1 MAQKTVKIG
10 LVGFGTV
17 GTGVARILLE
27 NADNIEAKTG
37 LRLELARVVDIDTKS
52 PRDVKLAD
60 GVLTSDLNSLIND
73 DSINIGVELVGGTG
87 IAKDIQLKLLN
98 AGKDVVTAN
107 KALLAVHGT
116 EIYKVARDN
125 NRCIAFEASCAGG
138 IPIVSALRT
147 GLMANNIE
155 GMYGIV
161 NGTCNYILTNMSAK
175 DEQFDIALKQ
185 AQQKGLAEADPTL
198 DINGGDSA
206 HKLTILASIAF
217 GYEIKLEDISVEGIE
232 SISKDDLRFGGEM
245 GYKLKLLAIGKR
257 QDNGKVSLRVH
268 PSFIA
273 EDHEL
278 AKVDGSFNA
287 VSVFGSAVGQVMFY
301 GRGAGMMPT
310 ASAVVADIIDV
321 ALGNS
326 ATTFKH
332 LNLKPRA
339 EVEPFIEKIEN
350 VTSRFYIRFMA
361 KDQPGVFAHI
371 GKILADNQVSISGV
385 LQHEGR
391 GAENTVPLVITTHPT
406 QQSKVDACLQ
416 GLRGVDTVLSE
427 PVCIRIVDIPEDK
440 D

>member
-17 GTGVARILLE
+17 GTGAARILLE

-60 GVLTSDLNSLIND
+60 GVLTSDFNSLIND